1 MPSSINSPSNSVQ
14 SASQTLVERLLSF
27 KRRSPVLFRI
37 SKSLVWW
44 LSLIPSLV
52 GTTLFK
58 AIDLLLPK
66 SPKLWIFPVHFFLHT
81 FSDNSRAIYE
91 ATLERPGIK
100 KIVLTR
106 GKPMDCAQRSD
117 TIAVP
122 MLSFAAM
129 WYLLRARV
137 IVVQHSLF
145 LDFAPWRTHGRFFFN
160 FSGRVVFNTWHGIP
174 IKSLLAESSG
184 IHIRP
189 IRREKKH
196 QHLCAS
202 SRIDRLAMTVSFF
215 PIPPWNVHITGAP
228 RNDFLLKSE
237 DELPSYCRKQLEH
250 IRKLAKRR
258 KLVVYAPTYREI
270 QLGGRYY
277 SFSPEEV
284 SRLRDLLRA
293 TDAVLGLRFH
303 YFNRKESY
311 ANLVDDELVFDMDQ
325 SDIPDMAM
333 LIREAHVIVTDYSG
347 LFVDALYLG
356 RPVVSFA
363 YDREHYMRTQR
374 GFVYDLQQISPLPVC
389 ESFDAML
396 RLVSSLLRGPNQLSS
411 SEYRSAQRIFFDR
424 IDSDNGRRTV
434 DCIASLA
441 N

>member
-1 MPSSINSPSNSVQ
+1 
-14 SASQTLVERLLSF
+14 
-27 KRRSPVLFRI
+27 
-37 SKSLVWW
+37 
-44 LSLIPSLV
+44 V

-58 AIDLLLPK
+58 AIDRLLPK
-66 SPKLWIFPVHFFLHT
+66 SPKLWVFPVHFFLHT

-91 ATLERPGIK
+91 ATLEHPDIT
-100 KIVLTR
+100 KIILTR
-106 GKPMDCAQRSD
+106 GKPADCAQRSD

-122 MLSFAAM
+122 MLSLAAI

-145 LDFAPWRTHGRFFFN
+145 LDLAPLRTHGRFFFSL
-160 FSGRVVFNTWHGIP
+160 SGRVVFNTWHGIP

-215 PIPPWNVHITGAP
+215 PVPPCNVHITGAP
-228 RNDFLLKSE
+228 RNDFLLRGE
-237 DELPSYCRKQLEH
+237 DELPDYCRRQLKH

-258 KLVVYAPTYREI
+258 KLVIYAPTYREVH
-270 QLGGRYY
+270 LGGRYY
-277 SFSPEEV
+277 SFSDEEIY
-284 SRLRDLLRA
+284 RLRKLLRA
-293 TDAVLGLRFH
+293 SDAVLGLRLH
-303 YFNRKESY
+303 YFNREASY
-311 ANLVDDELVFDMDQ
+311 ANLVDDEIVFDMDQ

-347 LFVDALYLG
+347 LFVDALYLS

-389 ESFDAML
+389 ESFNAMVK
-396 RLVSSLLRGPNQLSS
+396 LVSSLLTGPNHLSS
-411 SEYRSAQRIFFDR
+411 NEYRCAQRIFFDR

-441 N
+441 NCVALRW